1 MKRIIIT
8 SVFALMIG
16 GCAGLTSQSP
26 PTDVALIP
34 NDCANSHRVIPWL
47 KSQLKTPKGVLQ
59 SNAQYQ
65 ESIRAIKHRIWSMR
79 YYCEPVDDD
88 SMQHNK

>member
-1 MKRIIIT
+1 MKKHIT
-8 SVFALMIG
+8 ACIFIVLIS
-16 GCAGLTSQSP
+16 GCAGLTSQSL

-79 YYCEPVDDD
+79 YHCNPVDDD
-88 SMQHNK
+88 SM

>member
-8 SVFALMIG
+8 SAFALSLS

-34 NDCANSHRVIPWL
+34 NDCANTHHIIPWL
-47 KSQLKTPKGVLQ
+47 ESQLERPKGVFQ
-59 SNAQYQ
+59 SNAQHQ

-79 YYCEPVDDD
+79 YHCEPTDD
-88 SMQHNK
+88 SM